1 MKYNERVLKAKA
13 FDICVPVSDD
23 TIELEYKP
31 LDEFP
36 SMQKVNRKINRLD
49 IRDKSDDIILKM
61 TLKALGVEDNQNVTS
76 MYLLCSTLLQAKIL
90 LDSEEYVAIESVN
103 GYIANTMLVTNITK
117 KSYLEDFV
125 NLLDGF
131 HKWEDGKVVLDV
143 EKKEKYLDTLQGG

>member
-1 MKYNERVLKAKA
+1 MKYNEELMKAQP
-13 FDICVPVSDD
+13 FDIYVP
-23 TIELEYKP
+23 IEKGTTKREHKP

-36 SMQKVNRKINRLD
+36 AMKKVNRIVTRLD
-49 IRDKSDDIILKM
+49 LRDKSDDVILRM

-90 LDSEEYVAIESVN
+90 LDSEEYIAIESID

-117 KSYLEDFV
+117 KSYLEDFA

-131 HKWEDGKVVLDV
+131 HKWENGKVVLDE
-143 EKKEKYLDTLQGG
+143 EKKAEYLSTLQGG